1 MKRILFLSFL
11 VVLLLAGCGAPGP
24 VTLTVMTHDSFAAS
38 EPVIATFEKA
48 NHVKLVFL
56 KSGDAGAALNK
67 AILAKDA
74 PLADVFYG
82 VDNTFLSRALEAG
95 IFEPYASP
103 LLAQI
108 SAEFKLDPQN
118 RELPV
123 DYGDVCIN
131 YDKAYFAAHSLPI
144 PARL

>member
-1 MKRILFLSFL
+1 MKRLFFL
-11 VVLLLAGCGAPGP
+11 MIVLIMAGTACGPASP
-24 VTLTVMTHDSFAAS
+24 VTLTVMTHDSFAATES
-38 EPVIATFEKA
+38 VIAAFETT

-67 AILAKDA
+67 AILTKDA

-82 VDNTFLSRALEAG
+82 VDNTFLSRALQVG
-95 IFEPYASP
+95 IYTPYASP

-108 SAEFKLDPQN
+108 PSEFKLDPQN
-118 RELPV
+118 QALPV

-131 YDKAYFAAHSLPI
+131 YDKAYFTAHNLPI
-144 PARL
+144 R